1 MADKN
6 LIVMGVYNTNI
17 NDILD
22 INIETQTIY
31 RSKGLPTH
39 IIKQKHFNCLK
50 YIDNIPE
57 IIANPDY
64 VGLHKEKGGVFSVE
78 YVKAF
83 KLNVLVAVKV
93 DGKSDYLYVSTVHD
107 VQESKLQRRLHS
119 GRFKKIENKIFQK
132 IIDK

>member
-1 MADKN
+1 MPDNKLLVVGN
-6 LIVMGVYNTNI
+6 YNTSI
-17 NDILD
+17 NDVLG
-22 INIETQTIY
+22 INLAEQAIY

-64 VGLHKEKGGVFSVE
+64 VGLHTEKDGTFSVE
-78 YVKAF
+78 YIKIF

-119 GRFKKIENKIFQK
+119 GRFKKIGIISKK
-132 IIDK
+132 AIDK